1 MPCQLPCLSWRSWRT
16 PVCCRKAREWW
27 ARAEAMQK
35 PVNYPYIDTLEA
47 LISKGRP
54 IPIWLTQILITITWR
69 CSVLA
74 TTLTV
79 TEVEEKEAGN
89 WPWVVRETS
98 HLRWTV
104 SHPTVWPSWDC
115 QCLQTGQ
122 AEWAE
127 EHEASERE
135 RNSCAER
142 SEGSAMLD
150 CELCREKSS
159 PASSVTMPG
168 PVGNTEAQPH
178 TLRDIQV
185 PVSRLS
191 EEQET
196 KTSQKWQQLSTSLVI
211 TRWVLIGWHVEYL
224 VPIGW
229 HRKYWH
235 LNCKYNWSLIGYF
248 SKRWSLLLVLKGG
261 GWEPGRDRGD

>member
-1 MPCQLPCLSWRSWRT
+1 MVGQGRGYAETSELSLHRLH
-16 PVCCRKAREWW
+16 
-27 ARAEAMQK
+27 
-35 PVNYPYIDTLEA
+35 TLEA

-79 TEVEEKEAGN
+79 TEVEEKKRATDPELSVRHPIYAGLSAIQLSDPHEIVN
-89 WPWVVRETS
+89 AFK
-98 HLRWTV
+98 
-104 SHPTVWPSWDC
+104 
-115 QCLQTGQ
+115 Q
-122 AEWAE
+122 AKL
-127 EHEASERE
+127 SELKSMKLLRE

-178 TLRDIQV
+178 PHTLRDIQV

-211 TRWVLIGWHVEYL
+211 TR
-224 VPIGW
+224 
-229 HRKYWH
+229 
-235 LNCKYNWSLIGYF
+235 
-248 SKRWSLLLVLKGG
+248 
-261 GWEPGRDRGD
+261 